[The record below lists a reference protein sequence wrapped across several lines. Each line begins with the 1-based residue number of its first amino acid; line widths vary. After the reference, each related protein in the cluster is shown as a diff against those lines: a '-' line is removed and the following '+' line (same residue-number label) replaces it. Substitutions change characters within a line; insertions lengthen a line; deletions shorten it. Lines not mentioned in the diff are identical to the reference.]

1 MIFEPD
7 ISLKYYMLN
16 KFNDMMIYTFLEIP
30 EHDPIVMETSSTEI
44 KYSYL
49 PGSSIPS
56 MTRVCVL
63 LSLAL
68 MLIAAKDHLLLVV
81 FEFVHKTMLS
91 HVTFNIPRFGSYSYK
106 VNMKYQNVK
115 HILYARG

>member
-1 MIFEPD
+1 
-7 ISLKYYMLN
+7 
-16 KFNDMMIYTFLEIP
+16 MIYTFLEIP

-44 KYSYL
+44 EYSYV

-68 MLIAAKDHLLLVV
+68 MLIATKDHLPLVV
-81 FEFVHKTMLS
+81 FESVHKTVLS
-91 HVTFNIPRFGSYSYK
+91 VLDFHVTFNIPRFDSNTHNA
-106 VNMKYQNVK
+106 NM
-115 HILYARG
+115 